1 MFHNNVAWKKKT
13 TASRFDVTMCCHD
26 DAEVYK
32 LVGTFVL
39 SKLGNIIFKMNTGLY
54 RDDVVVVVTSM
65 NAERIDKIR
74 KIIITMSQKVGLQLE
89 IKANLNK

>member
-1 MFHNNVAWKKKT
+1 
-13 TASRFDVTMCCHD
+13 MCCYD